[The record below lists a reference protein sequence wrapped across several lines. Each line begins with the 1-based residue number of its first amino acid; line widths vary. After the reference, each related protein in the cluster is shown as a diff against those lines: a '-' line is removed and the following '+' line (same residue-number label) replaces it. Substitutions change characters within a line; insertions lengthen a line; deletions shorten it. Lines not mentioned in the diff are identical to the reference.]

1 MKEIEL
7 FDCEMDEVDIK
18 ILEAITC
25 LRTAFKKRH
34 PQVEEEALDAFIMSI
49 VDKE

>member
-1 MKEIEL
+1 MEEIE
-7 FDCEMDEVDIK
+7 FFETEMDEVDVK

-34 PQVEEEALDAFIMSI
+34 PQIEGEALDAFIMSI